1 MFGLKNEEIL
11 TCLLLIV
18 VGYFI
23 AKMFSKR
30 CNGFS
35 VGGQGNESS
44 NLFPFDKKYI
54 DLRAKNICGY
64 GYVKHLPHDKYSEC
78 NKDDGSLDASQECV
92 CRKGNKVI
100 KNNKNDPNLCM
111 PANSD
116 GSGRGTSYCY
126 DKTDLQNIKDF
137 FTGIVQTI

>member
-1 MFGLKNEEIL
+1 MTELNVEHV
-11 TCLLLIV
+11 LLFVIVAVLLYHLI
-18 VGYFI
+18 GGCGC
-23 AKMFSKR
+23 S
-30 CNGFS
+30 NGFS

-44 NLFPFDKKYI
+44 YLFPFDKKYTSP
-54 DLRAKNICGY
+54 RAKNVCGY
-64 GYVKHLPHDKYSEC
+64 GYVNHLPHGEYSPCYKY
-78 NKDDGSLDASQECV
+78 DGSLDSSQECV

-111 PANSD
+111 PENSD
-116 GSGRGTSYCY
+116 GSGQGTSYCY

>member
-1 MFGLKNEEIL
+1 MTELNVEHV
-11 TCLLLIV
+11 LLFVIVAVLLYHLIGGV
-18 VGYFI
+18 VV
-23 AKMFSKR
+23 A
-30 CNGFS
+30 NGFS

-44 NLFPFDKKYI
+44 NLFPFDKKYT
-54 DLRAKNICGY
+54 DPRAKNICGY
-64 GYVKHLPHDKYSEC
+64 GYVKHLPHGEYSEC

-111 PANSD
+111 PANSE